1 MRKQDFTNQSPGQLV
16 SIGELGIA
24 FLPNPL
30 PPDFSVYGDLQHAH
44 EEAMLSLGE
53 LRASIPSLPNPTLIT
68 TPFLRREAVLSSRIE
83 GTHTEVEQLYL
94 FEADEPKAK
103 GGESED
109 VQDARQVLNYVR
121 ALNHGLK
128 SLESRSISNFL
139 IKELHQLLL
148 EGVRWDGKSPAGQ
161 YRILQNYIGGGRIQ
175 EARFVPP
182 PGEMVQG
189 LMDSL
194 VQYIEA
200 PRDLPTLVKIA
211 FVHYQF
217 ETIHPFEDGN
227 GRIGR
232 LLVTLLLSRYKL
244 LPEPLLYLSAYFER
258 NRRDYY
264 DFMLNASRAGKW
276 HDWVAFFLDGV
287 QSEAQDASR
296 RARKLLNLRES
307 WRDKLQQGNVSAN
320 LLALVDSLFKFPVI
334 SINRAAKVLELSY
347 KGAQKN
353 VERLES
359 EGFLVEVTGNQRNR
373 QYLAKPITEIL
384 NADSA

>member
-1 MRKQDFTNQSPGQLV
+1 M
-16 SIGELGIA
+16 
-24 FLPNPL
+24 
-30 PPDFSVYGDLQHAH
+30 
-44 EEAMLSLGE
+44 
-53 LRASIPSLPNPTLIT
+53 
-68 TPFLRREAVLSSRIE
+68 
-83 GTHTEVEQLYL
+83 
-94 FEADEPKAK
+94 
-103 GGESED
+103 
-109 VQDARQVLNYVR
+109 NYVR
-121 ALNHGLK
+121 ALTHGLK
-128 SLESRSISNFL
+128 SLESRSISNSL
-139 IKELHQLLL
+139 IKELHQLLM
-148 EGVRWDGKSPAGQ
+148 EGVRWDGEPAPGQ
-161 YRILQNYIGGGRIQ
+161 YRIRQNYIGRGPIIQ

-182 PGEMVQG
+182 PGEMVQA
-189 LMDSL
+189 LMDAL
-194 VQYIEA
+194 VQHIEA

-232 LLVTLLLSRYKL
+232 LLVTLLLSSYKL

-258 NRRDYY
+258 NRREYY
-264 DFMLNASRAGKW
+264 DLMLNVSRAGKW
-276 HDWVAFFLDGV
+276 HDWIAFFLDGV

-334 SINRAAKVLELSY
+334 SIKRAATVLELSY

-359 EGFLVEVTGNQRNR
+359 EGLLLEVTGNRRNR